1 LDVTVIFCGKLLGCP
16 VRDANECASREETR
30 TNTELCALSTVKPHG
45 SMAALRSAPRR
56 FRRTGQR
63 NHRRAPGVRRRF
75 GYANRV
81 PAVFSGI
88 RLLKVKDPSGGTTG
102 RVKLYGA
109 LGVDGR
115 SRRIQPMGRDN
126 RSHTY
131 CVAAGLPNVQ
141 NVRRFFWVPVRGGSP
156 KITAQQGDSRR
167 LRPIYPTPWQAG
179 NHSAPGSQ
187 NCYRRLTDQAPA
199 FFLRQ
204 LCWTQRQPAPPAR
217 RPRP

>member
-1 LDVTVIFCGKLLGCP
+1 MNTHGARKPAQI
-16 VRDANECASREETR
+16 RSCARYPRSSRT
-30 TNTELCALSTVKPHG
+30 
-45 SMAALRSAPRR
+45 AAWPRCEAPREVSPGR
-56 FRRTGQR
+56 AAEASARAWRPTEVWVRKPGTGR
-63 NHRRAPGVRRRF
+63 IF
-75 GYANRV
+75 GNLA
-81 PAVFSGI
+81 AES
-88 RLLKVKDPSGGTTG
+88 KDPSGGTTG

-126 RSHTY
+126 RSHIY

-141 NVRRFFWVPVRGGSP
+141 NVRRFSWVPVRGESP
-156 KITAQQGDSRR
+156 KITAQQGDWRH
-167 LRPIYPTPWQAG
+167 LRPIYPMPWTAG
-179 NHSAPGSQ
+179 NHSTPGSQ

-204 LCWTQRQPAPPAR
+204 LCWTQRQPEPPAR